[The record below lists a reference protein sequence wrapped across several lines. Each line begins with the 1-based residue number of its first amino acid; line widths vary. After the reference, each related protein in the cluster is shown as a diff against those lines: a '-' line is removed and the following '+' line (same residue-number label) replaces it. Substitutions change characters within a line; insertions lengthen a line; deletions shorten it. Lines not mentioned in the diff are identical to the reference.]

1 MSDEKKNP
9 IEDNSKEKGAIVSS
23 NAANLGENTVKNK
36 ELKNSGSAK
45 STASDSGSQKTKKTT
60 KQGKKRVYPWF
71 AGIALLLVLGL
82 GAGNYWQYQQSQ
94 QLNLL
99 ITQLS
104 QRQSEVG
111 DKLSSFN
118 AQVAEIQNQQ
128 KSTASKLEQNEQGQ
142 KTLIASLDQ
151 MSQQLKSLSTAKG
164 KEPLFWRISEVEYLL
179 TVANY
184 RLVLERDVAT
194 AKTAL
199 EDADKRLRV
208 IGDPGLIP
216 VREKISQEINQ
227 LNNVQLPDIPGMAAQ
242 LNSVIEGVGQLPFVK
257 KSLAIDSVSEPESE
271 KEFTGVSSLLK
282 SVWTDLV
289 DGLFKVQRTD
299 QAIEPLLPPEEKYYL
314 LQNLGLILE
323 QARVSLLNSDTA
335 LFHSN
340 LTNAEL
346 WVHRY
351 FDLEDTSVKNLL
363 QTVQEMKQIELYP
376 ELPDISA
383 SLREVRTWLEIQQ
396 QNVASKE
403 TIKAS
408 SRLARSDNEAT
419 SP

>member
-1 MSDEKKNP
+1 MSDEKNSP
-9 IEDNSKEKGAIVSS
+9 TEDNNKDKGAIVPPNTSIIDK
-23 NAANLGENTVKNK
+23 NAGKSA
-36 ELKNSGSAK
+36 ELENSGTTKA
-45 STASDSGSQKTKKTT
+45 TASANKSQKPKKTT

-71 AGIALLLVLGL
+71 AGIALLLVIGL
-82 GAGNYWQYQQSQ
+82 GAGNYWQYQQGQ

-104 QRQSEVG
+104 QRQSEIS
-111 DKLSSFN
+111 DQLSSFN
-118 AQVAEIQNQQ
+118 AQVAEMQNQQ
-128 KSTASKLEQNEQGQ
+128 ESTASKLEQSDQGQ
-142 KTLIASLDQ
+142 KSLIASLDQ

-164 KEPLFWRISEVEYLL
+164 KEPLFWRVSEVEYLL

-199 EDADKRLRV
+199 ADADKRLRV

-242 LNSVIEGVGQLPFVK
+242 LSSVIDGVGKLTFVK
-257 KSLAIDSVSEPESE
+257 KSLAMDSESKAE
-271 KEFTGVSSLLK
+271 SDKEFTGVGTLLK

-299 QAIEPLLPPEEKYYL
+299 QVIEPLLPPEEKYYL

-335 LFHSN
+335 LFHTN
-340 LTNAEL
+340 LTNAEQ

-351 FDLEDTSVKNLL
+351 FDLENTLVNNLL
-363 QTVQEMKQIELYP
+363 QTVKELKQIDLYP

-383 SLREVRTWLEIQQ
+383 SLREVRSWLEIQQ
-396 QNVASKE
+396 QNVASKQ
-403 TIKAS
+403 TSKAS
-408 SRLARSDNEAT
+408 SQLASSNNEAT
-419 SP
+419 NP